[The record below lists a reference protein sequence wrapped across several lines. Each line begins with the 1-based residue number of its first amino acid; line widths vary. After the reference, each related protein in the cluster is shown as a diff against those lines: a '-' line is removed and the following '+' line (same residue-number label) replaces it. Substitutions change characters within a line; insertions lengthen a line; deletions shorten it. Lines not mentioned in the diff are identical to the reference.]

1 MNWKDAFEY
10 PLSAVRDWI
19 RSHER
24 VLVPTISWTLAL
36 VFIIVSLVTL
46 LKSLGIL

>member
-10 PLSAVRDWI
+10 PLSVVRDWI
-19 RSHER
+19 RSHNR
-24 VLVPTISWTLAL
+24 VLVPAVSWTLAL

-46 LKSLGIL
+46 LKSLGTL